1 MIIDIERNKLDM
13 IVNKIDEDSKIIKQ
27 INGIYDKRKR
37 RSIHVTETR
46 KKNIEFNGGQ
56 MINNCIR
63 FFESSYEILN
73 VNIDKHM
80 EIIEKINANINVGDR
95 IRSI

>member
-1 MIIDIERNKLDM
+1 
-13 IVNKIDEDSKIIKQ
+13 
-27 INGIYDKRKR
+27 
-37 RSIHVTETR
+37 
-46 KKNIEFNGGQ
+46 